1 MVAAAAG
8 WAQSYS
14 VRAMPWNCGEKAAMR
29 RGPRG
34 PVVGRAECVLRCG
47 HYVGEQASSSA
58 ADRSACQAVRRYGR
72 SRSAR
77 GGLLLCSSEQC
88 EVLLEGKART
98 ERAWAW
104 TQVPSHHTSAL
115 HTCPLGP
122 LPVAAF
128 SPQFH
133 GIAWHGTHA
142 SRLSPSCC
150 SCNHLNP
157 PPAGMDGHQ
166 TSHSTPLLS

>member
-1 MVAAAAG
+1 MAC
-8 WAQSYS
+8 
-14 VRAMPWNCGEKAAMR
+14 VRTPTT
-29 RGPRG
+29 
-34 PVVGRAECVLRCG
+34 
-47 HYVGEQASSSA
+47 Q
-58 ADRSACQAVRRYGR
+58 RSACQAVRTGW

-104 TQVPSHHTSAL
+104 PRLTSHHTSAL

-133 GIAWHGTHA
+133 GMARTLH
-142 SRLSPSCC
+142 
-150 SCNHLNP
+150 
-157 PPAGMDGHQ
+157 D
-166 TSHSTPLLS
+166 